1 MKTFK
6 TKITNQL
13 NVPVLLL
20 IFNRPNTTIK
30 VFQKIVQAKPSKL
43 YIAGD
48 GPREG
53 LAGEIEKVKKAREI
67 VNKINRPC
75 EIKTLFSEKNLGCK
89 KGVSTAI
96 TWFFEQEERG
106 IILEDDCVPH
116 LDFFNYCENLLDYY
130 SEDHRISV
138 ITGNNFQ
145 NGKLRGDA
153 SYYFSKYNHCWG
165 WASWRRAWDYY
176 QGDINF
182 WPEWS
187 NSKAWFDHI
196 PDKVERKYWQK
207 IFNLVYKK
215 KIDSWA
221 YPWLA
226 SIWYK
231 NGLTVTPNV
240 NLVSNIGFGLD
251 ATHTHNENDKN
262 SNMKTKSLKILK
274 HPKVVKKD
282 LEADIWTFNHHYGGK
297 NFRFPYKWIVFP
309 IRILNFIYKK
319 IKFYFKN

>member
-30 VFQKIVQAKPSKL
+30 VFQKIVQAKHSKL

-67 VNKINRPC
+67 VNKINWPC

-138 ITGNNFQ
+138 ITGDNFQ

-262 SNMKTKSLKILK
+262 SNMKTTSLKILK